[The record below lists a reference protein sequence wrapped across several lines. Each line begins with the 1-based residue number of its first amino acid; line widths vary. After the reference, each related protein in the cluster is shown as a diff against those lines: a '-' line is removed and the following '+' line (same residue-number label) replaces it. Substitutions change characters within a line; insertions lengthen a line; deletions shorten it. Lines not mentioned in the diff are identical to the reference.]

1 VDLIGTFN
9 QEKHMI
15 MADILKILL
24 IVLGILTI
32 YVSYWLLAEALFPDL
47 VQRASGQY
55 SKPLRITFVGI
66 AAALAPVVLGLILSK
81 LPNPLLKLT
90 GITLLVA
97 PAMLGL
103 AGSAGLTLRIG
114 AGLPSPMDETQP
126 WRRVLRGGI
135 VLAFS
140 FLLPVVGWIVLP
152 LWVLVSGFGALV
164 LCWKEQKHDRPVSTT
179 GTLAA
184 ANQVAG

>member
-1 VDLIGTFN
+1 
-9 QEKHMI
+9 MI

-47 VQRASGQY
+47 VDRASRHY
-55 SKPLRITFVGI
+55 SRPFKLTLVGI
-66 AAALAPVVLGLILSK
+66 AVAFAPVLFGMLLSRV
-81 LPNPLLKLT
+81 PNPLTKLL
-90 GITLLVA
+90 GITLMVV

-114 AGLPSPMDETQP
+114 AGLPSPTDETQP
-126 WRRVLRGGI
+126 WRRVLRGGV

-164 LCWKEQKHDRPVSTT
+164 LCWREQKHQGRVPTA

-184 ANQVAG
+184 ANQVPG